1 MLRVL
6 ASLPSC
12 IIETSMGLGLNGA
25 VELPN
30 RNVRKSSRRVHVS
43 VQVSSL
49 KKTVLR
55 NKPLLISPLHWPS
68 KSSPRIQTT
77 GAVISPLCTELSTHG
92 LHKHRTLYTPNES
105 CSLLRPLIR
114 HVVSSSTNHAA
125 PLPSGVISA
134 STRTGIPPGESP
146 WAMPHVA

>member
-55 NKPLLISPLHWPS
+55 NKPLPISHSTGPASLHLVSRRQVRSLVPCARNYS
-68 KSSPRIQTT
+68 LMDCTNIAHFIIHQT
-77 GAVISPLCTELSTHG
+77 S
-92 LHKHRTLYTPNES
+92 S

-125 PLPSGVISA
+125 PS
-134 STRTGIPPGESP
+134 PP
-146 WAMPHVA
+146 V